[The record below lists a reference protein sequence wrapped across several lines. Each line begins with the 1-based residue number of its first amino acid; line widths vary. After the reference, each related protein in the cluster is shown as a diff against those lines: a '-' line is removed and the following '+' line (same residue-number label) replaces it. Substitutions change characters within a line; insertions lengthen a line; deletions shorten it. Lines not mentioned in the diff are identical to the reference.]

1 MRSMVENE
9 IDMEIDEVKKRKIR
23 KTILDLER
31 DNVNTKR
38 YNEKEI
44 VKKITSIIEEE
55 VTSRY

>member
-1 MRSMVENE
+1 MDEIQNTIE
-9 IDMEIDEVKKRKIR
+9 IDDVKKRTMR
-23 KTILDLER
+23 MSILDLER

-38 YNEKEI
+38 YNEREI

>member
-1 MRSMVENE
+1 MEGLNKVE
-9 IDMEIDEVKKRKIR
+9 IDDVKKRKMR
-23 KTILDLER
+23 KSILDLER

-38 YNEKEI
+38 YNEREI